1 MVLYTLSIAFIWWRC
16 WLIQIPYIPLS
27 KRKTGNTLYMWKRAI
42 LFFKY
47 DCNILTKWL
56 YVMQFHCVIFFHE
69 RHQMSSCCKIRFY
82 YNSKVFC
89 ALDCKENMFKL
100 YNALH
105 ANTLCNKQGVPFTT
119 LALFARGSSSHSR
132 IFHSYGDVTIT
143 GEGLQIRSYICSALM
158 AIEQWGFF

>member
-1 MVLYTLSIAFIWWRC
+1 
-16 WLIQIPYIPLS
+16 
-27 KRKTGNTLYMWKRAI
+27 
-42 LFFKY
+42 
-47 DCNILTKWL
+47 
-56 YVMQFHCVIFFHE
+56 MQFHCVIFFYE

-119 LALFARGSSSHSR
+119 LTLFARGSSSHSR

-143 GEGLQIRSYICSALM
+143 GEGLQILTL
-158 AIEQWGFF
+158 